1 MQGIPARLLAFF
13 ACQKKILFI
22 AISFAAAAYLLSVLY
37 PGSRIGIDDANIF
50 FSYAKNLAAGNGIAY
65 GANLELVEGYTST
78 LWMLLCSFL
87 FFVHANE
94 TGIFFLSISLA
105 VFSATLCLAIIK
117 QYANFLE
124 ISHKTYDWIFLVLVL
139 ASPSYLLWI
148 TVSLMDS
155 ALWGAILVSMFY
167 VLCNPPH
174 VNNLTGWFIS
184 SLPFILSPLARPE
197 ALVVT
202 PFFLMLL
209 WFRIPNSSFVSK
221 FKIFS
226 SLSFAFVVSVVAL
239 TLFRILYFGY
249 PLPSTFYAKV
259 SPSVIHNLLIGYP
272 YAINFLTSNLVVG
285 LSVLAIISS
294 LFFKLKLAN
303 SPFKQSDSDWHSLMA
318 YVLPLIIAVLI
329 LLPVLTGGDHFALS
343 RFYQPVYPLFC
354 LVLVLTVMQ
363 FSQKMVVTHTL
374 VSGKGFNHHSARQ
387 VYLLLTLGAWLCI
400 CVGNPSWLNVATGP
414 KPLANEF
421 SLANSGRAKG
431 NQINDLYIHDVA
443 LLPRVGVIV
452 AGGFAVTYKG
462 ATADLMGLNNSYMAH
477 FPGSRTGPKNH
488 AAFEKAAFYNLAV
501 DYIDEDPNDWFLVQA
516 YLKNLFYD
524 EQFYTN
530 WTYGTVSER
539 APGAKSIKGFF
550 SNTYIK
556 KLGASSQLRFTQ
568 TLALDTKTWTGRW
581 LKVGQ

>member
-22 AISFAAAAYLLSVLY
+22 SISFVAAAYLLSILY
-37 PGSRIGIDDANIF
+37 SGSRIGIDDANIF
-50 FSYAKNLAAGNGIAY
+50 FSYAKNLANGNGIAY
-65 GANLELVEGYTST
+65 GANLERVEGYTST

-87 FFVHANE
+87 FFIHANE
-94 TGIFFLSISLA
+94 TGIYFLSITLA

-117 QYANFLE
+117 QYANFLD
-124 ISHKTYDWIFLVLVL
+124 ISHKTYDWIFLMLVL

-155 ALWGAILVSMFY
+155 ALWGAILVSMLY

-174 VNNLTGWFIS
+174 VSNSRGWLIAS
-184 SLPFILSPLARPE
+184 IPFILSPLARPE

-202 PFFLMLL
+202 PFFLVLL
-209 WFRIPNSSFVSK
+209 WSRMPSSTLISK
-221 FKIFS
+221 FKILS
-226 SLSFAFVVSVVAL
+226 YLSFAFILCVVAL

-272 YAINFLTSNLVVG
+272 YALNFLTSNLVVG
-285 LSVLAIISS
+285 LSVLAMIVT
-294 LFFKLKLAN
+294 LFFKLKLVNA
-303 SPFKQSDSDWHSLMA
+303 PFKQSASNWHSLMA
-318 YVLPLIIAVLI
+318 CVLPLVISVLM

-363 FSQKMVVTHTL
+363 FSQKMVVMYTL
-374 VSGKGFNHHSARQ
+374 PSGKGINHHSVRQ
-387 VYLLLTLGAWLCI
+387 VYLLLALGAWLCI
-400 CVGNPSWLNVATGP
+400 CVGDPSWLNVATGP

-530 WTYGTVSER
+530 WTYGTVSGQ

-550 SNTYIK
+550 SNTYIE
-556 KLGASSQLRFTQ
+556 KLDASSQLRFTQ

-581 LKVGQ
+581 LKVDQ